1 MMTETPDPAAAPL
14 HTVSCPS
21 CGDTVPAGV
30 YCGACGHHLALHED
44 GAKTGF
50 RHHSYAA
57 APHEHVLRLS
67 VVSSLFPH
75 LPHRSRA
82 PFRIAVV
89 VLAVA
94 LVVLAALRLQAPMI
108 AVAALGVPLL
118 FQLYLQES
126 DVYDDLPALLLAV
139 SVVLGIGIG
148 FGWAKL
154 TAHHISIGIGTQ
166 QLGGTDAGRFWVD
179 GVLLPLAGGVLLLVP
194 TFVAFL
200 MKPPDLDESMDGF
213 LIGSIGAVGFTAAS
227 TITRL
232 WPQLESGIVAHNRP
246 VEGIV
251 VESLLQGVAVPLT
264 AASVGGVFGAAL
276 WVRRRTQVH
285 FGRVLASAKVM
296 APAALVIYLVLGL
309 IDYWQPPQDA
319 LLVLHLAVAAAALL
333 ALRYGIHAVLLHEEH
348 EVQIGP
354 PRVCPHCEQVVPAM
368 PFCPHCG
375 YAHRAASRSARTRM
389 HLDTVDQE
397 VAR

>member
-1 MMTETPDPAAAPL
+1 
-14 HTVSCPS
+14 
-21 CGDTVPAGV
+21 
-30 YCGACGHHLALHED
+30 
-44 GAKTGF
+44 
-50 RHHSYAA
+50 
-57 APHEHVLRLS
+57 
-67 VVSSLFPH
+67 
-75 LPHRSRA
+75 
-82 PFRIAVV
+82 
-89 VLAVA
+89 
-94 LVVLAALRLQAPMI
+94 
-108 AVAALGVPLL
+108 
-118 FQLYLQES
+118 
-126 DVYDDLPALLLAV
+126 
-139 SVVLGIGIG
+139 
-148 FGWAKL
+148 
-154 TAHHISIGIGTQ
+154 
-166 QLGGTDAGRFWVD
+166 
-179 GVLLPLAGGVLLLVP
+179 VLLPLAGGVLLLVP

>member
-1 MMTETPDPAAAPL
+1 MTETPATATDSV
-14 HTVSCPS
+14 HTVVCPT
-21 CGDTVPAGV
+21 CEDTVPGGV
-30 YCGACGHHLALHED
+30 YCGACGHHLALHEQ
-44 GAKTGF
+44 GAKSGF
-50 RHHSYAA
+50 RSHSYAA
-57 APHEHVLRLS
+57 APAEHVLRLS

-89 VLAVA
+89 VLAIA
-94 LVVLAALRLQAPMI
+94 LIVLAAVRLQAPMI

-126 DVYDDLPALLLAV
+126 DVYEDLPTRLLAITALLGAA
-139 SVVLGIGIG
+139 IGV
-148 FGWAKL
+148 GWALL
-154 TAHHISIGIGTQ
+154 TGHRISTAISTQLLAGTQ
-166 QLGGTDAGRFWVD
+166 TTGLWLDGILLPILGGA
-179 GVLLPLAGGVLLLVP
+179 LLILP

-213 LIGSIGAVGFTAAS
+213 LIGSIGAVGFTAAA

-232 WPQLESGIVAHNRP
+232 WPQLETGIVARNRP

-251 VESLLQGVAVPLT
+251 VEALLQGGAVPLT
-264 AASVGGVFGAAL
+264 AASIGGVVGAAL

-296 APAALVIYLVLGL
+296 VPAALLTYLVLGL
-309 IDYWQPPQDA
+309 IDYWQPPQETLLA
-319 LLVLHLAVAAAALL
+319 LHGVVAILALI
-333 ALRYGIHAVLLHEEH
+333 ALRYGLHAVLLHEEH
-348 EVQIGP
+348 QVTIGA

-375 YAHRAASRSARTRM
+375 YAHRAASRSARTRL
-389 HLDTVDQE
+389 HLGE
-397 VAR
+397 EASS